1 MTMALEIE
9 GVEKAF
15 GPRTVLRGVDAR
27 VRPGEVYA
35 VVGPSGAGK
44 TTLLRIVD
52 FLLAPEAGR
61 VRYDARD
68 PPSGPMDRIALR
80 RRIGMVAQNPLLFRG
95 SVFYNVSY
103 GLCVRDVE
111 GSALLVRSLKALEG
125 VGIPGLVNARASRL
139 SAGEA
144 QRVAFARAIVTRP
157 DLLLLDEF
165 TANLDPANVNALEAA
180 VREYN
185 RATGATVVLVTH
197 NLFQAKR
204 LAHRVALLMEGRI
217 VEEGSTQEFFESPK
231 DSRTRAFVN
240 GEFAF

>member
-1 MTMALEIE
+1 MTMSLEIE

-15 GPRTVLRGVDAR
+15 GPRAVLRGVEAR
-27 VRPGEVYA
+27 VRPGEIYA

-52 FLLAPEAGR
+52 FLLPPEAGR
-61 VRYDARD
+61 VRYDGRA
-68 PPSGPMDRIALR
+68 PPSGPIDRLALR

-103 GLCVRDVE
+103 GLCVRGVE
-111 GSALLVRSLKALEG
+111 GSELLVRTLKALEG
-125 VGIPGLVNARASRL
+125 VGIPGLVNARASGL

-144 QRVAFARAIVTRP
+144 QRVAFARAIVTHP

-185 RATGATVVLVTH
+185 RATGGTVILVTH
-197 NLFQAKR
+197 NMFQAKR
-204 LAHRVALLMEGRI
+204 LAHRVALLLEGRI
-217 VEEGSTQEFFESPK
+217 VEEGPVQEFFENPK
-231 DSRTRAFVN
+231 DPRTRAFVN